1 MLTVPAEEVS
11 ELIETG
17 DTRWIERGAHDLL
30 DTAPEATR
38 SPAGMPRGRSLYGS
52 LPAQLE
58 QPDSFLAGLTAVL
71 DIRRAHAI
79 ATATQIDIPH
89 VAQPGM
95 LVMVHRLD
103 GGDRRLATAPMQV
116 TVLNF
121 SGEAVEGTVHSEAL
135 ISQSDVIDASTGE
148 SIGRVDDLQSFGVSL
163 PAYGGL
169 FLLLRPDEPSGE

>member
-1 MLTVPAEEVS
+1 M
-11 ELIETG
+11 
-17 DTRWIERGAHDLL
+17 
-30 DTAPEATR
+30 
-38 SPAGMPRGRSLYGS
+38 
-52 LPAQLE
+52 PAQLE
-58 QPDSFLAGLTAVL
+58 QQDSFLAGLTAVL
-71 DIRRAHAI
+71 DIRRDHAI

-103 GGDRRLATAPMQV
+103 GGDRRLANAPMQV

-121 SGEAVEGTVHSEAL
+121 SGEAVEGTVHSESL
-135 ISQSDVIDASTGE
+135 ISQSDVLDASTGE

-169 FLLLRPDEPSGE
+169 FLLLRRSEERRVGKE